1 MSYKAKNI
9 DVDKFIEGL
18 ERYRQMQYEAEAIET
33 AKTQKYFEGVR
44 EGLNIAVNM
53 LHCANYEK
61 KAVRGDDESTQ
72 G

>member
-44 EGLNIAVNM
+44 EGLRLAENM
-53 LHCANYEK
+53 FYCSNYEK
-61 KAVRGDDESTQ
+61 KGGE

>member
-9 DVDKFIEGL
+9 DVDKFLEGL
-18 ERYRQMQYEAEAIET
+18 ERSRQMQYEAEAIET
-33 AKTQKYFEGVR
+33 AKTKKYYEGVR

-61 KAVRGDDESTQ
+61 KGGE